1 MIKKVIYTT
10 IFGGYDDLV
19 EPHYIPE
26 GWDFI
31 CFTDAD
37 LESDVWKI
45 VKVKTFY
52 NDNTRN
58 AKQFKVLPHR
68 YLSDYDYSIF
78 IDGNMTVRNNPD
90 ELIDNYLNTSNVAF
104 FDHNKNLLDPRDC
117 IYKEAEVIFE
127 FGRRNGNYKDNP
139 ELIRTQMQKYY
150 DKGYP
155 ANNGLITG
163 MVIMRKHNE
172 KDCVKVMEDWW
183 LEIKYNSRRDQL
195 SFNYVAWKNKT
206 NFNYLPGDS
215 RDNKWFVSLGKHTG
229 KSKHIE
235 EEYEPISLDYFMN
248 MKFAGGTGGK
258 EIITQNRTLRTVKDV
273 YMFYS
278 IPGNVQT
285 VRDKLVPNNWQY
297 FNCII
302 AEFRKD
308 VGDHHKLGW
317 DKMTE
322 EYYHNLE
329 LMNDEE
335 LETFLKE
342 NPAEFDN
349 GYIKHS
355 YHRACAMIGRLIKGK
370 RYVPFYMKKNQI
382 YDNPREKDKKH
393 RIKPL
398 IQNIRGISNISI
410 DAEEFTI
417 CQSSIL
423 TLMGIRKNDDI
434 DIILSSAARGKLFNG
449 DKNFIRSNGVEI
461 FESNRGKF
469 QIFNAQGDDDL
480 INNYSFN
487 VNGYNFLE
495 PRFYFSRKNKHTDRD
510 KSDWEG
516 MRKFFEMGS
525 HKAYPFNQLT
535 DEQWGVEYI

>member
-68 YLSDYDYSIF
+68 HLSDYDYSIF

-322 EYYHNLE
+322 EYYRNLE

-370 RYVPFYMKKNQI
+370 RYVPFYMKKSQI